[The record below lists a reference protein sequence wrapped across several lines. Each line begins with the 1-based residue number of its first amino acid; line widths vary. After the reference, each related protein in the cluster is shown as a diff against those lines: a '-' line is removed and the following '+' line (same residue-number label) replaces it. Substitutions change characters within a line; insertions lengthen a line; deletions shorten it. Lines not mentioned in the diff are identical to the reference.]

1 MPWENDG
8 GEKKLNLETIT
19 RKLLRETGTQ
29 FMRAVLAGMYISL
42 GAILMIACKAN
53 GMPTLVCGM
62 AFSLGLW
69 LVVSCN
75 GELFTGNCLL
85 MPYMGYGIETEY
97 VDEGKSEGVKVHS
110 TTMLVVK
117 NLVVTYVGNAI
128 GVLMM
133 VLLSSGNVDGGTLS
147 AMVEA
152 KTSAGILDIEARGVL
167 CNIAI
172 CLASYVASSESGA
185 VGRLVA
191 CMLPVTLFVT
201 CGWEHSIADMF
212 LVMAAGNFSAGA
224 LALVAMATLG
234 NIVGGWLISNLL
246 QMSNDTTILREMDVE
261 E

>member
-1 MPWENDG
+1 MSLD
-8 GEKKLNLETIT
+8 TIT
-19 RKLLRETGTQ
+19 KKLLRETGTQ

-42 GAILMIACKAN
+42 GAILMITCKAQ
-53 GMPTLVCGM
+53 GMPPLVCGM

-97 VDEGKSEGVKVHS
+97 VEDGKSEGTKVHS
-110 TTMLVVK
+110 TTMLVLK

-128 GVLMM
+128 GVLAM
-133 VLLSSGNVDGGTLS
+133 VLLSSGSVDGGTLS

-152 KTSAGILDIEARGVL
+152 KTSAGIFDIEVRGVL

-172 CLASYVASSESGA
+172 CLAVYVASSESGA
-185 VGRLVA
+185 VGRLFA
-191 CMLPVTLFVT
+191 CMLPVALFVT

-212 LVMAAGNFSAGA
+212 LVMAAGNLSTGA
-224 LALVAMATLG
+224 LALVAMATVG
-234 NIVGGWLISNLL
+234 NIVGGWLISNFL
-246 QMSNDTTILREMDVE
+246 QMSNDKTTLKEMDAE